1 MSAMRRIVLTGVC
14 SLALVLTIGFGVSAA
29 SNGNGIAALLHPSVS
44 SAKSGDDS
52 AKTGDGSAKTGDGS
66 AQTGDGSAQ
75 TGDESGQNAQKKFS
89 GTPFEYD
96 PGHTGIVAA
105 AWVKHL
111 GLPQG
116 NDKNRFGLILSKNGT
131 TPTNASAGLVVNG
144 VKGLHLTELGF
155 DVRNGGHCGA
165 GAPRFN
171 VVTNDGVTRFYG
183 CTYGTHTPSTPAPG
197 WQRVRYLTSVSYP
210 GAPAFTSGL
219 TVTSISIDF
228 DEGTDIGPDFSGMVV
243 LDNIDVNG
251 ALIGAP

>member
-1 MSAMRRIVLTGVC
+1 MRRLILTGVC

-44 SAKSGDDS
+44 SAKTGDDSAKNGDGSAKSGDDS
-52 AKTGDGSAKTGDGS
+52 AKSDN
-66 AQTGDGSAQ
+66 
-75 TGDESGQNAQKKFS
+75 ESENNAPKAF
-89 GTPFEYD
+89 TATLFEFD
-96 PGHTGIVAA
+96 PGHTGIAAA

-171 VVTNDGVTRFYG
+171 VTTSDGVTRFYG
-183 CTYGTHTPSTPAPG
+183 CTYGTHTPNTPAPG
-197 WQRVRYLTSVSYP
+197 WQRVRFSTSVTYP

-219 TVTSISIDF
+219 TVNSISIVF

-251 ALIGAP
+251 VLIGAP

>member
-1 MSAMRRIVLTGVC
+1 MRRAILIGVC

-29 SNGNGIAALLHPSVS
+29 SNGNAIAALLHTNES
-44 SAKSGDDS
+44 SAKTGDDS

-66 AQTGDGSAQ
+66 AE
-75 TGDESGQNAQKKFS
+75 TGDESPQNAQKGLT
-89 GTPFEYD
+89 GTPFEFD
-96 PGHTGIVAA
+96 PGHTGIVAG

-111 GLPQG
+111 GLPQA
-116 NDKNRFGLILSKNGT
+116 NDKNRFGLLLSKNGT
-131 TPTNASAGLVVNG
+131 TSTNASAGLVVNG

-183 CTYGTHTPSTPAPG
+183 CTHGTRSPNTPVQG
-197 WQRVRYLTSVSYP
+197 WQRVRFFTNVSYP
-210 GAPAFTSGL
+210 GAPAITSGL
-219 TVTSISIDF
+219 TVNSISIDF

-251 ALIGAP
+251 VLIGAPGA